1 MMAGEDQQVTLLPQA
16 GSPAGRLSRK
26 SSQKEQLLMNNQV
39 TDESYSPFY
48 ITTSIPYVNAR
59 PHIGHALEDVQAD
72 ALARY
77 QRLNGRDVHFLTGTD
92 ENSLKNVR
100 AAEREGIPTEV
111 LVERNAAQFYALRD
125 SLDLSFDDFIRT
137 SVDERHLAG
146 VQRLWEA
153 CARRGDIYR
162 RAYRGLYCVGCE
174 QFYAEDELIDGLCP
188 EHQVA
193 PEVVEEENYFFR
205 LSRYADRL
213 HDLIETDRLRIVP
226 QTRKNEVLS
235 FIRGGLA
242 DFSISRSRER
252 ARGWGIAVPGDPEQV
267 TYVWFDALG
276 NYITA
281 LGYADDS
288 LDYQRY
294 WAHSPRRVHVIG
306 KNITRFHAIY
316 WPAILLSAGVPL
328 PTDIFVHGFVTAG
341 GRKIGKSLG
350 NVVDPFEL
358 AARYGADTLRYY
370 LLREIPAT
378 ADGDFSEE
386 RLARAYN
393 SDLADGLGNL
403 LSRTLG
409 MLARYYGGVVPAHGA
424 LEPIDRRLVDA
435 GNQLYGRIDE
445 ALERFAP
452 DEALGAIWDLVAA
465 ANKYV
470 VEVQP
475 WALARRRADEPM
487 AEARLATCLYVLA
500 EALRQLAHALA
511 PFLPGT
517 ADTIAVQL
525 GLVLGVNTPLRE
537 ALAWGR
543 YPAGTAVQ
551 PGGVLFP
558 KLELAP
564 TG

>member
-1 MMAGEDQQVTLLPQA
+1 M
-16 GSPAGRLSRK
+16 S
-26 SSQKEQLLMNNQV
+26 NQPINQ
-39 TDESYSPFY
+39 SYSPWY
-48 ITTSIPYVNAR
+48 VTTSIPYVNAR

-77 QRLNGRDVHFLTGTD
+77 QRLNGRDVRFLTGTD

-100 AAEREGIPTEV
+100 AAEREGVPTEV
-111 LVERNAAQFYALRD
+111 LVDRNAAQFYALRD
-125 SLDLSFDDFIRT
+125 SLNLSFDDFIRT
-137 SVDERHLAG
+137 SVDQRHLAG
-146 VQRLWEA
+146 VHRLWEA
-153 CARRGDIYR
+153 CARSGDIYR

-174 QFYAEDELIDGLCP
+174 QFYAEDELADGLCP

-205 LSRYADRL
+205 LSRYADGLREL
-213 HDLIETDRLRIVP
+213 VESDRLRIVP

-242 DFSISRSRER
+242 DFSISRSRAR

-288 LDYQRY
+288 PDYRRY
-294 WAHSPRRVHVIG
+294 WVHSPRRAHVIG
-306 KNITRFHAIY
+306 KNIIRFHAIY

-350 NVVDPFEL
+350 NVVDPVEL

-378 ADGDFSEE
+378 ADGDFSLE
-386 RLARAYN
+386 RLVRAYN
-393 SDLADGLGNL
+393 ADLADGLGNL
-403 LSRTLG
+403 LSRTIG
-409 MLARYYGGVVPAHGA
+409 MLSRYYDGIVPAHGA

-435 GNQLYGRIDE
+435 ANRLYERLDA

-452 DEALGAIWDLVAA
+452 DEALAAIWELVAA

-470 VEVQP
+470 ADVRP
-475 WALARRRADEPM
+475 WALAKRRAAEPD
-487 AEARLATCLYVLA
+487 EARLATSLYVLA
-500 EALRQLAHALA
+500 EALRQLAYALA
-511 PFLPGT
+511 PFLPAT
-517 ADTIAVQL
+517 ADSIARQL
-525 GLVLGVNTPLRE
+525 GLVLEPNIRLSE
-537 ALAWGR
+537 ALEWGR
-543 YPAGTAVQ
+543 YPAGTAIQ
-551 PGGVLFP
+551 QAGVLFP
-558 KLELAP
+558 KLELARP
-564 TG
+564 G

>member
-1 MMAGEDQQVTLLPQA
+1 VTNQ
-16 GSPAGRLSRK
+16 SINK
-26 SSQKEQLLMNNQV
+26 S
-39 TDESYSPFY
+39 YPPWY

-77 QRLNGRDVHFLTGTD
+77 QRLNGRDVRFLTGTD

-100 AAEREGIPTEV
+100 AAEREGIATQV
-111 LVERNAAQFYALRD
+111 LIERNAAQFYALREA
-125 SLDLSFDDFIRT
+125 LDLSFDDCIRT
-137 SVDERHLAG
+137 SADQRHLAG
-146 VQRLWEA
+146 VRKLWEA
-153 CARRGDIYR
+153 CAHSGDIYR

-174 QFYAEDELIDGLCP
+174 QFYAEDELVDGLCP
-188 EHQVA
+188 EHQIA
-193 PEVVEEENYFFR
+193 PEIVEEENYFFR

-213 HDLIETDRLRIVP
+213 REVIETDRLRIVP

-242 DFSISRSRER
+242 DFSISRSRAR

-281 LGYADDS
+281 LGYAGDGP
-288 LDYQRY
+288 DYQRY
-294 WAHSPRRVHVIG
+294 WAQSPRRVHVIG
-306 KNITRFHAIY
+306 KNIIRFHAIY
-316 WPAILLSAGVPL
+316 WPAMLLSAGVPL

-350 NVVDPFEL
+350 NVVDPIEL

-378 ADGDFSEE
+378 ADGDFSLE
-386 RLARAYN
+386 RLVRAYN
-393 SDLADGLGNL
+393 ADLADGLGNL

-409 MLARYYGGVVPAHGA
+409 MLTRYYDGIVPAHGA
-424 LEPIDRRLVDA
+424 LEPSDHRLAEA
-435 GNQLYGRIDE
+435 GNRLYERIDA

-452 DEALGAIWDLVAA
+452 DEALGTIWELIAL

-475 WALARRRADEPM
+475 WALAKRRAAEPE
-487 AEARLATCLYVLA
+487 AEARLATSLYVLA
-500 EALRQLAHALA
+500 EALRQVARALA
-511 PFLPGT
+511 PFLPAT
-517 ADTIAVQL
+517 ADAIARQL
-525 GLVLGVNTPLRE
+525 GLVLDPTIALRE

-564 TG
+564 DV